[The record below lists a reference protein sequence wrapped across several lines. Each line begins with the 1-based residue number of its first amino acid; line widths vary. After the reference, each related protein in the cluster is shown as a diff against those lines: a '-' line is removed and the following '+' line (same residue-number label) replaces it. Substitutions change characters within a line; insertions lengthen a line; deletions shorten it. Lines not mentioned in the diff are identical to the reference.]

1 MIVKIIIKTIDE
13 ILEILLFVGM
23 IANLIL
29 SLRACFDETI
39 LPPSSSILY
48 LVIAWVFSIQLRLSL
63 KEK

>member
-1 MIVKIIIKTIDE
+1 MIVKIIIKTIDQ

-23 IANLIL
+23 IVYLIL
-29 SLRACFDETI
+29 SLRACFNETM
-39 LPPSSSILY
+39 PPPIPPILY